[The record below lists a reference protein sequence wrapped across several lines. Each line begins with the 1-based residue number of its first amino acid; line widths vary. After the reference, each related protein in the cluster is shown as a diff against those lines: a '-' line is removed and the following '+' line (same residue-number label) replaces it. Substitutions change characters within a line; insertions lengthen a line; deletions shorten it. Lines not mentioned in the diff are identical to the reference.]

1 MSEPTLFELSDQR
14 AYRMALLLKAL
25 EDLDREMVQF
35 KIDWK
40 KRQSTLEQQLS
51 DLKYA
56 IISGQRPLFTEEP
69 AVVITTTDATPPP
82 AH

>member
-1 MSEPTLFELSDQR
+1 MSEATLFELPDQR

-25 EDLDREMVQF
+25 EDLDREMVSF
-35 KIDWK
+35 KTDWK
-40 KRQSTLEQQLS
+40 KRQATLEQQLS

-56 IISGQRPLFTEEP
+56 IISGQKPLFEEP
-69 AVVITTTDATPPP
+69 AVVITAKDAAPP